1 MFEWETDTEKEGLGV
16 SLGVY
21 VTDSQEEAL
30 GGSGAVGVGI
40 GSWWLDV
47 LCAKIEDVHVFA
59 NVKHKGMP
67 LYILFNY

>member
-1 MFEWETDTEKEGLGV
+1 M
-16 SLGVY
+16 
-21 VTDSQEEAL
+21 TDSQEEAL